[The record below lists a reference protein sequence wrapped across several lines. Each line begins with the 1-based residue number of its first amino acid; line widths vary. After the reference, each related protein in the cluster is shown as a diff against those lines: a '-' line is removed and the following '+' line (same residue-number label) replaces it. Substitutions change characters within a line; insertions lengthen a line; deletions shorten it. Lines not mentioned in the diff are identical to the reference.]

1 MKKTT
6 IIQVA
11 FNACDIIFHF
21 LFTNLRSFDT
31 FGFAN
36 DHSREMQFEANP
48 IEQLFVW
55 NSRILSFISFF
66 PLAI

>member
-1 MKKTT
+1 MHV
-6 IIQVA
+6 ILY
-11 FNACDIIFHF
+11 FIFYLQICVVSIH
-21 LFTNLRSFDT
+21 LALLHEENH
-31 FGFAN
+31 